1 MKKVLIVTYYWPPAG
16 GPGVQRWLK
25 FIKYLPENGIEPI
38 LYIPKNPHYPIT
50 DSSLIKEIPEGLT
63 IYRNSIWEPYKLAS
77 LISSKNTK
85 RISSG
90 IIKTKKPSFSERM
103 FLWIRGNFFI
113 PDARRSWVKPSIKF
127 LSEIITKEKI
137 QIVITSG
144 PPHSLHLIGVGLK
157 QKHGLTWIA
166 DFRDPWTSIG
176 YHKALRLTRKSQKKH
191 QALEHRVL
199 NEADKILVTSKAT
212 ETEFRTKTTRPISV
226 ITNGYDTD
234 YEGGAALDT
243 GFTISHIGSLLSE
256 RNPIVLWRVLSELAR
271 EHLSFKQSLQIKL
284 VGVISEEVLNEIKKY
299 DLESALEVMPYVPH
313 EEALL
318 MQRSSQILLL
328 AEINKDET
336 RGIIPGKLFEYMSA
350 RRPILAIGPPG
361 WEAAELIRETKAG
374 NVFTYEDAKELKETI
389 WEWFISYQNN
399 SLQMPITR
407 IEKYSRKELTRKLA
421 AQI

>member
-38 LYIPKNPHYPIT
+38 LYIPKDPHYPIT

-77 LISSKNTK
+77 LISSKKTK

-137 QIVITSG
+137 QTVITSG

-157 QKHGLTWIA
+157 QKHALTWIA

-176 YHKALRLTRKSQKKH
+176 YHKALRLTGKSQKKH
-191 QALEHRVL
+191 QVLEHRVL

-212 ETEFRTKTTRPISV
+212 ETEFRAKTTRPISV
-226 ITNGYDTD
+226 ITNGHDTA
-234 YEGGAALDT
+234 YEGGAILDT

-256 RNPIVLWRVLSELAR
+256 RNPAVLWRVLSELAWD
-271 EHLSFKQSLQIKL
+271 HSSFKQALQIKL
-284 VGVISEEVLNEIKKY
+284 VGVVSEEVLNEIKKY
-299 DLESALEVMPYVPH
+299 DLESALEVMSYVPH
-313 EEALL
+313 EEAVLL
-318 MQRSSQILLL
+318 QRSSQILLL

-361 WEAAELIRETKAG
+361 WEAAEMIRETKAG
-374 NVFTYEDAKELKETI
+374 KVFTYEDAQELKETI
-389 WEWFISYQNN
+389 WEWFMAYQNK
-399 SLQMPITR
+399 SLQMPVTG
-407 IEKYSRKELTRKLA
+407 IEKYSRRELTKKLA

>member
-1 MKKVLIVTYYWPPAG
+1 M
-16 GPGVQRWLK
+16 
-25 FIKYLPENGIEPI
+25 
-38 LYIPKNPHYPIT
+38 
-50 DSSLIKEIPEGLT
+50 
-63 IYRNSIWEPYKLAS
+63 
-77 LISSKNTK
+77 
-85 RISSG
+85 
-90 IIKTKKPSFSERM
+90 
-103 FLWIRGNFFI
+103 
-113 PDARRSWVKPSIKF
+113 
-127 LSEIITKEKI
+127 
-137 QIVITSG
+137 
-144 PPHSLHLIGVGLK
+144 HLIGVGLK

-212 ETEFRTKTTRPISV
+212 ETEFRAKTTRPISV

-256 RNPIVLWRVLSELAR
+256 RNPAVLWRVLSELAR
-271 EHLSFKQSLQIKL
+271 EHSSFKQALQIKL
-284 VGVISEEVLNEIKKY
+284 VGVVSEEVLNEIKKY

-318 MQRSSQILLL
+318 LQRSSQILLL

-336 RGIIPGKLFEYMSA
+336 KGIIPGKLFEYMSA

-361 WEAAELIRETKAG
+361 WEAAELIRETRAG
-374 NVFTYEDAKELKETI
+374 KVFTYEDAKELKETI
-389 WEWFISYQNN
+389 WEWFMAYQNK
-399 SLQMPITR
+399 SLQMPITG
-407 IEKYSRKELTRKLA
+407 IEKYSRRELTKKLA